1 MEKDNIRGSDIY
13 CSASVVN
20 AYLRYEQDV
29 IIRASQKKR
38 TGVRFFQ
45 AMFIG
50 YLSWPC
56 NYQKWLTRNL
66 SPLYPYIIQQ
76 KDNENTQTYQV
87 EVVIL
92 I

>member
-1 MEKDNIRGSDIY
+1 MEKDNICGSDIY
-13 CSASVVN
+13 CSTSVVN

-29 IIRASQKKR
+29 IIRASEKR
-38 TGVRFFQ
+38 TGFRFFQ
-45 AMFIG
+45 TMFIG

-56 NYQKWLTRNL
+56 DYQKWLTRNL